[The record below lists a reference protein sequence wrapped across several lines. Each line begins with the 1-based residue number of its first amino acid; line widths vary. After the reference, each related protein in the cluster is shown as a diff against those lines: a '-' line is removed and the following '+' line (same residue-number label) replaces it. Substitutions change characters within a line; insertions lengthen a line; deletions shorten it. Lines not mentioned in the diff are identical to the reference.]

1 MNGRAHRV
9 ARPYR
14 ALPPNAAHQRQG
26 TVARIFAHAKCVTL
40 YSISVTPNA
49 GSEPRPEAEAK
60 RKL

>member
-26 TVARIFAHAKCVTL
+26 TVAHIFAHAKCVTL